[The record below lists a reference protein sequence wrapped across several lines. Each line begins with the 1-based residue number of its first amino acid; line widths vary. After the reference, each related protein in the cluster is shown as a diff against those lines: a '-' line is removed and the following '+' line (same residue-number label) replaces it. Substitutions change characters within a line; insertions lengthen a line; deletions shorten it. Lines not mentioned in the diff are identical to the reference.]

1 MDKVTNGTFQPN
13 QPRNTMGDYS
23 KNRVKNANQGAI
35 PLSSPSQV
43 NTASQPFEAPKIVSA
58 DERVNRLK
66 EIFGDKALKQM
77 GVVEC
82 STCAS
87 RTYVDGSD
95 DPGVSFKTPGHVS
108 AEASFG
114 AVASHEQEHV
124 SNEKA
129 NAASENREVIAQSVQ
144 VFTSVCPECGKV
156 YASGGVTKTTTA
168 GKAEYDKTGGAN
180 KQGNLLDAKV

>member
-1 MDKVTNGTFQPN
+1 MDKLTLQPN
-13 QPRNTMGDYS
+13 QHSNTIEQ
-23 KNRVKNANQGAI
+23 NNKNAVPKLSDSVSGNLQG
-35 PLSSPSQV
+35 
-43 NTASQPFEAPKIVSA
+43 FDAPKIINA
-58 DERVNRLK
+58 DERLSRLK
-66 EIFGDKALKQM
+66 DIFGDKALKQM

-87 RTYVDGSD
+87 RTYIDGSD

-108 AEASFG
+108 PEASFG

-129 NAASENREVIAQSVQ
+129 SAASENREVIAQSVQ

-168 GKAEYDKTGGAN
+168 GKPQYDKNKGATTVS
-180 KQGNLLDAKV
+180 NLLDAKV

>member
-1 MDKVTNGTFQPN
+1 MDKLTNINLKPNQVQNTNGSN
-13 QPRNTMGDYS
+13 S
-23 KNRVKNANQGAI
+23 KIPTINSEKSPAQNSGTNSKAI
-35 PLSSPSQV
+35 
-43 NTASQPFEAPKIVSA
+43 AFDAPKIVDA
-58 DERVNRLK
+58 DERINRLK
-66 EIFGDKALKQM
+66 DIFGDKALKQM

-87 RTYVDGSD
+87 RTYIDGSD

-108 AEASFG
+108 PEASFG

-168 GKAEYDKTGGAN
+168 GKSEYDKNKGLS

>member
-1 MDKVTNGTFQPN
+1 MDKLTLQPN
-13 QPRNTMGDYS
+13 QWGKTIEQNNKSAMPRLSNTS
-23 KNRVKNANQGAI
+23 QGN
-35 PLSSPSQV
+35 SQE
-43 NTASQPFEAPKIVSA
+43 FDAPKIVNA
-58 DERVNRLK
+58 DDRLSRLK
-66 EIFGDKALKQM
+66 DIFGDKALKQM

-87 RTYVDGSD
+87 RTYIDGSD

-108 AEASFG
+108 PEASFG

-168 GKAEYDKTGGAN
+168 GKQQYDKNKGATTV
-180 KQGNLLDAKV
+180 GNLVDAKV